1 MTARALVLGLL
12 AGVLL
17 TAAHRL
23 LPDQWAVLA
32 GTSALWG
39 VVPLL
44 SGRRLGER
52 AGAGAAAGLT
62 AMVGVLIPWL
72 AVHAASTSPVEI
84 ALWVIVGPVA
94 GAVCGAAGAV
104 STRSGR
110 SGAIAA
116 GVVPGI
122 VGGEAVYG
130 LLLIGGPAW
139 GFEAVLAVGL
149 LALVSRP
156 GGRVVALGSAA
167 VLVTVAAAACVVY
180 DSIL

>member
-1 MTARALVLGLL
+1 MTVRALVLGLVS
-12 AGVLL
+12 GVLL
-17 TAAHRL
+17 TVTHRL

-39 VVPLL
+39 VVSLVA
-44 SGRRLGER
+44 GRRLGER
-52 AGAGAAAGLT
+52 TVHGAAAGLT

-72 AVHAASTSPVEI
+72 AIHAASTPPAEL
-84 ALWVIVGPVA
+84 ALWMIVGPVA
-94 GAVCGAAGAV
+94 GAICGAAGAM
-104 STRSGR
+104 SRMPGR
-110 SGAIAA
+110 RGALAA

-139 GFEAVLAVGL
+139 GLESVLAAGL
-149 LALVSRP
+149 LVVVSRR
-156 GGRVVALGSAA
+156 GGRLCAFGSAA
-167 VLVTVAAAACVVY
+167 VLVALAAAACLVY

>member
-1 MTARALVLGLL
+1 MLVRALVLGLG

-23 LPDQWAVLA
+23 LADQWAVLA

-39 VVPLL
+39 VVCLVA
-44 SGRRLGER
+44 GRRLGDR
-52 AGAGAAAGLT
+52 AVDGAIAGLT

-72 AVHAASTSPVEI
+72 AVHAASTSASEV
-84 ALWVIVGPVA
+84 ALWMIVGPAA
-94 GAVCGAAGAV
+94 GAICGAAGAV
-104 STRSGR
+104 STTSGR
-110 SGAIAA
+110 RGALAG

-130 LLLIGGPAW
+130 LQLIGGAAW
-139 GFEAVLAVGL
+139 GLEAVLAVVL
-149 LALVSRP
+149 LVVVSRR
-156 GGRVVALGSAA
+156 GDRLTSFGSAA
-167 VLVTVAAAACVVY
+167 VLVALAASACVVY